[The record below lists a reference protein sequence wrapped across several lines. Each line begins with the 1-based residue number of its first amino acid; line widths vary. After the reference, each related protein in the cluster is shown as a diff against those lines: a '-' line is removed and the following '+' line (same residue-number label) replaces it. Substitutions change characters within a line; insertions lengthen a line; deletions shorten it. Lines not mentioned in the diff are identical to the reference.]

1 MVNVL
6 KKFYHA
12 IVGRNN
18 PMLFSFDYI
27 KTTSSMRSRKANEWE
42 VVGDMITSFKNLI
55 QKEILGEDGPVI
67 SMITSVQSNR
77 SGVVTNR
84 RVENILN
91 DESIVSLSDRI
102 IQFCSHMFHLR
113 PKVPEEIQA
122 ENSQFGTHVLE
133 PFKHRHLGQDIPRA
147 LNLVEKEDGSKVKNH
162 INLELNNFNIEEI
175 GDLQDQVDA
184 MRLDGEALEDGLDG
198 HAEL

>member
-1 MVNVL
+1 
-6 KKFYHA
+6 
-12 IVGRNN
+12 
-18 PMLFSFDYI
+18 
-27 KTTSSMRSRKANEWE
+27 MRSRNGNEWE

-77 SGVVTNR
+77 SGVVTKR
-84 RVENILN
+84 RLENILN

-113 PKVPEEIQA
+113 PKVAEEIQA
-122 ENSQFGTHVLE
+122 ENAQFGTHVLE

-147 LNLVEKEDGSKVKNH
+147 LNLVEKEDGSKVRNH
-162 INLELNNFNIEEI
+162 LNLEINNFNIEEI

-184 MRLDGEALEDGLDG
+184 MRLDGEALEDGLHTNAD
-198 HAEL
+198 L